1 MLGSVG
7 TRIARCALLRKS
19 LGEHRLNQHIL
30 VIEEKHLDGLS
41 GDAWKLMAQGAGW
54 ELVDVSGGAE
64 GKVHVNLA
72 GPGT

>member
-1 MLGSVG
+1 
-7 TRIARCALLRKS
+7 
-19 LGEHRLNQHIL
+19 L